1 MLHADAAWSRE
12 HLEDDGSRVRS
23 ALLGRLAERLSLALP
38 PVAALEAHRWR
49 YARVTGPLGQAYL
62 LDRRAGIALCG
73 DWCLDA
79 RVEAA
84 FVSGDRLGAEL
95 AGA

>member
-1 MLHADAAWSRE
+1 MSQVE
-12 HLEDDGSRVRS
+12 K
-23 ALLGRLAERLSLALP
+23 ERLSLVLP

-49 YARVTGPLGQAYL
+49 YARVGAPLGEACL
-62 LDRRAGIALCG
+62 LDRSAGIGLCG

-84 FVSGDRLGAEL
+84 FMSGDRLGAEL